1 MNRVKDVFDKRM
13 DRPVWE
19 KVWPLYDKH
28 REFVLYSF
36 FGMGTFLVSVC
47 TYYFFTQTLGLNAL
61 VANVYSWMFA
71 VLFAFLTNRVWVF
84 QAPTQTWGEFVKQ
97 AVGFYS
103 GRFFTLLVEEAIL
116 VAFLA
121 DRHCNQMAVKLSAQ
135 IVVIILNYIFSK
147 LIIFRKKELTE
158 S

>member
-1 MNRVKDVFDKRM
+1 MNRGKDVFDKMM
-13 DRPVWE
+13 DRPALG
-19 KVWPLYDKH
+19 KVWTLYDRH
-28 REFVLYSF
+28 REFALYSF
-36 FGMGTFLVSVC
+36 FGVGTFLVSVC
-47 TYYFFTQTLGLNAL
+47 TYYFFTETLRLDAL
-61 VANVYSWMFA
+61 VANIYSWMFA

-84 QAPTQTWGEFVKQ
+84 HAPTQTWGDFVKQ

-116 VAFLA
+116 AVFLIG
-121 DRHCNQMAVKLSAQ
+121 RHGNQMAVKLSAQ
-135 IVVIILNYIFSK
+135 IVVIILNYVFSK

>member
-97 AVGFYS
+97 AVGFWKIFYITGRGSDSGCVS
-103 GRFFTLLVEEAIL
+103 GRQTLQSDGCEA
-116 VAFLA
+116 
-121 DRHCNQMAVKLSAQ
+121 LSADCCDH
-135 IVVIILNYIFSK
+135 F
-147 LIIFRKKELTE
+147 ELHIQ
-158 S
+158 